1 MSQKNYSI
9 NDELSQLSDN
19 SYYSKNTFFYFLNV
33 NNKEDFNK
41 HKILTKVDN
50 NDLELI
56 DYNIDDNKYIKK
68 RKKYF
73 DVQNKTQT
81 KPTTLT
87 DRKKKIKTVKEKE
100 RKRMGR
106 KPKNSTEEGIHTKYH
121 WDNIMR
127 RIKGIILNLLYEFI
141 NKKIIKNLHLSKYKI
156 KRNTLKKINQK
167 QSFKTN
173 IDFNKEFLSKT
184 LKDIFSDNISTKYTY
199 DEKHNEIIIN
209 KCLKAKDNEAREYF
223 EKLFSL
229 SFLDCLKYFRKDENL
244 DEKMNL
250 LKEMETYDEYK
261 KNKKNKKN
269 FLNDVDCMGTFEHYM
284 KNFESFIMRKEEK
297 IQKRN
302 KKKN

>member
-1 MSQKNYSI
+1 MSQKNFSI
-9 NDELSQLSDN
+9 NDELSQLSNN
-19 SYYSKNTFFYFLNV
+19 SYYSINTFYYFLNV
-33 NNKEDFNK
+33 NNKEEFNK
-41 HKILTKVDN
+41 NNILTKVDN
-50 NDLELI
+50 NDLDLI
-56 DYNIDDNKYIKK
+56 DYNIDDNRYIKK

-73 DVQNKTQT
+73 DVQNKAQT

-87 DRKKKIKTVKEKE
+87 ERKKKIKTEKEKAH
-100 RKRMGR
+100 KRMGR
-106 KPKNSTEEGIHTKYH
+106 KPKNSTEVGIHTKYN
-121 WDNIMR
+121 WDNIIR
-127 RIKGIILNLLYEFI
+127 RIKGIILNILYEFI
-141 NKKIIKNLHLSKYKI
+141 NKKIIKNLHLSKNKI
-156 KRNTLKKINQK
+156 KRNTLKKINQD

-173 IDFNKEFLSKT
+173 IDFNKNFLSKT
-184 LKDIFSDNISTKYTY
+184 LKDIFSDNISTKYNY
-199 DEKHNEIIIN
+199 DEKYNEIIIN

-269 FLNDVDCMGTFEHYM
+269 FLNDADYMRTFEHYM
-284 KNFESFIMRKEEK
+284 NNFESVIMRKEER

>member
-1 MSQKNYSI
+1 MSQKNFSI
-9 NDELSQLSDN
+9 NDELSQLSNN
-19 SYYSKNTFFYFLNV
+19 SFYSINTFSHFLNV
-33 NNKEDFNK
+33 NNKEDFNN

-56 DYNIDDNKYIKK
+56 DYNIDDNRYIKK

-73 DVQNKTQT
+73 HVQNKTQT

-87 DRKKKIKTVKEKE
+87 KRKKKPKQEKEKIQ
-100 RKRMGR
+100 KKMGR
-106 KPKNSTEEGIHTKYH
+106 KPKNSTEEGIHTKSH

-127 RIKGIILNLLYEFI
+127 KIKGIILNYLYKFI
-141 NKKIIKNLHLSKYKI
+141 NKKIIKKLHLSKYKI
-156 KRNTLKKINQK
+156 KRNTLKKINQE
-167 QSFKTN
+167 QSVKTN

-184 LKDIFSDNISTKYTY
+184 LKDIFSDNISTKYIY
-199 DEKHNEIIIN
+199 AEKHNENIIN

-229 SFLDCLKYFRKDENL
+229 NFLDCLKYFRKDENL

-261 KNKKNKKN
+261 KNFSNDADYKRN
-269 FLNDVDCMGTFEHYM
+269 FEYYM
-284 KNFESFIMRKEEK
+284 KNYESTIMRKEEW

-302 KKKN
+302 KIKN